1 MGHKISDG
9 QSMVVLN
16 DSGGDVEKDD
26 PVYVSNVF
34 GFADHDA
41 VDDTDV
47 SVSIAQEEREV
58 LLPAKVGGWAIGD
71 EVFFDGTVF
80 DDVAAADPWDVPVGV
95 ASRDVDAAGG
105 IGWMIV
111 IPGAFERTDTP

>member
-9 QSMVVLN
+9 QSLVVVN
-16 DSGGDVEKDD
+16 DSGGAVAKDD
-26 PVYVSNVF
+26 AVFISNVF

-41 VDDTDV
+41 LDTEDV

-58 LLPAKVGGWAIGD
+58 LLPAKVGGWTSGD

-80 DDVAAADPWDVPVGV
+80 DDVAAAAPWAVPVGV
-95 ASRDVDAAGG
+95 VSRDVGAAGG
-105 IGWMIV
+105 TGWMIV
-111 IPGAFERTDTP
+111 IPGGFERTV

>member
-9 QSMVVLN
+9 QSIVVSN
-16 DSGGDVEKDD
+16 DSGGAVSKDD
-26 PVYVSNVF
+26 PVFVSNVF

-41 VDDTDV
+41 ANGADV

-58 LLPAKVGGWAIGD
+58 LLPAKVGAWAIGD

-80 DDVAAADPWDVPVGV
+80 DDVAAGAPWATPVGV
-95 ASRDVDAAGG
+95 CTRVVDAAGG

-111 IPGAFERTDTP
+111 LPGSFERT

>member
-9 QSMVVLN
+9 QSIVVPN
-16 DSGGDVEKDD
+16 DSGGAVSKDD
-26 PVYVSNVF
+26 PVFISNVF

-41 VDDTDV
+41 LDTADV

-58 LLPAKVGGWAIGD
+58 LLPAKGGGWAAGD
-71 EVFFDGTVF
+71 QVFFDGTAF
-80 DDVAAADPWDVPVGV
+80 DDVAAAAPWDVPVGKL
-95 ASRDVDAAGG
+95 SRDVDAAGG

-111 IPGAFERTDTP
+111 LPGAFERT

>member
-9 QSMVVLN
+9 QSMVVPN

-26 PVYVSNVF
+26 PVFISNIF

-41 VDDTDV
+41 VDTADV

-58 LLPAKVGGWAIGD
+58 LLPAKVGAWAIGD

-80 DDVAAADPWDVPVGV
+80 DDVAAAAPWDVPVGV
-95 ASRDVDAAGG
+95 CTRVVDAAGG

-111 IPGAFERTDTP
+111 VPGGFERTV